1 MSNLITQLETTL
13 AHYQAQEV
21 TSPLPEAA
29 VLLAVTDSATNPEL
43 IFTRRASHLSSHAG
57 QVAFP
62 GGKKDPTDQNLYQTA
77 LRESREEIGL
87 AEQLVQPLGKLSDVI
102 SLHGFKVRPYV
113 GLIPENVKFTPS
125 PDELDAVFSVPL
137 GWLLDDPRSH
147 TDVIP
152 LADNQSLYVPCY
164 KYQGFAIWGLSAM
177 MLVEFL
183 QVGFKMPI
191 NLNTPPKGKVNLR
204 PLRPLP
210 IK

>member
-1 MSNLITQLETTL
+1 MSHLITQLETTL
-13 AHYQAQEV
+13 ANYQAEEV
-21 TSPLPEAA
+21 TSSLPEAA
-29 VLLAVTDSATNPEL
+29 VLLAVTASTTNPEL
-43 IFTRRASHLSSHAG
+43 IFTRRAHHLNSHAG

-62 GGKKDPTDQNLYQTA
+62 GGKKDPEDQNLYQTA

-113 GLIPENVKFTPS
+113 GLIPEDLKFTPC
-125 PDELDAVFSVPL
+125 PNELDAVFSVPL
-137 GWLLDDPRSH
+137 DWLLDDPRSH

-152 LADNQSLYVPCY
+152 LADNQKLYVPCY

-177 MLVEFL
+177 MLVELL
-183 QVGFKMPI
+183 QVSFNLPI
-191 NLNTPPKGKVNLR
+191 DINTPPEGKVNLR